1 MAWQVHACAYRHMYV
16 CLFFL
21 AGQWDFKA
29 PGLTA
34 IGHPAPLS
42 LAETHGVFVLED
54 MKSPWEK
61 YQQGK
66 TAIWNKALKWM
77 GYFVA
82 DSLQPSMVASAKC
95 FLHKQTV
102 KKLKERGAVIPEVDL
117 VLTCTLLYVS
127 NVVLHARKLVF
138 QPPCDPWHKLE
149 YYSLGRKVQ
158 QCMVCHPVKRWII
171 NISIIA
177 RVNIKNYIHMH

>member
-1 MAWQVHACAYRHMYV
+1 M

-66 TAIWNKALKWM
+66 TAISNIALKWM
-77 GYFVA
+77 DYFVA
-82 DSLQPSMVASAKC
+82 DSLQPSMMANAKC

-127 NVVLHARKLVF
+127 NVVLHARKQVF
-138 QPPCDPWHKLE
+138 QPPMTQTGVLQ
-149 YYSLGRKVQ
+149 LGKESTAVHGVSSGEEMDNQ
-158 QCMVCHPVKRWII
+158 YL
-171 NISIIA
+171 
-177 RVNIKNYIHMH
+177 KNCKG